1 MAVYK
6 IFPEKD
12 ATLYSQYP
20 SENTGLDEILELST
34 IADNQVVYSSRPLL
48 QFNQSEITD
57 IINNKISGKTW
68 QANLRLFLAY
78 ASNIPL
84 NYTLYC
90 YPVYSSWVM
99 GTGHYQDSPITDNG
113 VSWKFTQ
120 ESGSGTWS
128 VFPYDSYVT
137 SSYPSNNIGGGDWY
151 YEYPSKSL
159 PFTQTFT
166 YATSKDINF
175 NVTDAVDLFTS
186 GSITNNG
193 FIIKKDDS
201 IEFSSGS
208 AFELKYFSVDTHTI
222 YPPCLEFKW
231 DDFSTVLTGS
241 LTSSILTNS
250 NFKLTLPNNSGYFY
264 NGSIAKVRVNA
275 RPSYPPRTFSTSSIY
290 TTNYFLPT
298 SSYWAIKD
306 LDTNEYVVD
315 FDDTYTKISAD
326 STSNY
331 FTVYMNGLEPERY
344 YKFLIKTIIDG
355 QTVISDDNYYFKVI
369 NG

>member
-34 IADNQVVYSSRPLL
+34 IVDNQVVYSSRPLI

-57 IINNKISGKTW
+57 IINNKISGSGW
-68 QANLRLFLAY
+68 QANLKLFLAY

-90 YPVYSSWVM
+90 YPISGSWNM
-99 GTGHYQDSPITDNG
+99 GTGHYDDNPANETG
-113 VSWKFTQ
+113 VSWKYQ
-120 ESGSGTWS
+120 LSSGSGNWGSSSFSAYATASFPTFQSGGATW
-128 VFPYDSYVT
+128 YT
-137 SSYPSNNIGGGDWY
+137 GSSTLNPVS
-151 YEYPSKSL
+151 
-159 PFTQTFT
+159 TQSFT
-166 YATSKDINF
+166 YATSKDINL
-175 NVTDAVDLFTS
+175 NVTNAVRLFSS
-186 GSITNNG
+186 GSISNNG

-201 IEFSSGS
+201 IEFNSGS
-208 AFELKYFSVDTHTI
+208 AFELRYFSVDTHTI

-231 DDFSTVLTGS
+231 NDFTTVLTGS

-250 NFKLTLPNNSGYFY
+250 NFKLTLPNNPGYFY
-264 NGSIAKVRVNA
+264 SGSIAKVRVNA
-275 RPSYPPRTFSTSSIY
+275 RPAYPTRTFSTSSIY

-298 SSYWAIKD
+298 SSYYAIKD

-331 FTVYMNGLEPERY
+331 FIIYMNGLEPERY

-355 QTVISDDNYYFKVI
+355 QTIISDDSYYFKVI

>member
-34 IADNQVVYSSRPLL
+34 IVDDQVVYSSRPLL
-48 QFNQSEITD
+48 QFNQLEITD
-57 IINNKISGKTW
+57 IINNKISGSGW

-90 YPVYSSWVM
+90 YPISGSWNM
-99 GTGHYQDSPITDNG
+99 GTGHYQDNPITEDG
-113 VSWKFTQ
+113 VSWKYQ
-120 ESGSGTWS
+120 LESGSGNWNLSSFGT
-128 VFPYDSYVT
+128 YVT
-137 SSYPSNNIGGGDWY
+137 ASFPILQPGGATWYTGSSTLNPVA
-151 YEYPSKSL
+151 
-159 PFTQTFT
+159 TQSFT
-166 YATSKDINF
+166 YVTSKDINL
-175 NVTDAVDLFTS
+175 NVTNAIRLFSS
-186 GSITNNG
+186 GSFSNNG

-201 IEFSSGS
+201 IEFNSGS
-208 AFELKYFSVDTHTI
+208 AFELRYFSVDTHTI

-231 DDFSTVLTGS
+231 NDFSTVLTGS

-250 NFKLTLPNNSGYFY
+250 NFKLTLPNNPGYFY
-264 NGSIAKVRVNA
+264 SGSISKVRVNA
-275 RPSYPPRTFSTSSIY
+275 RPAYPSRTFSTSSIY

-298 SSYWAIKD
+298 SSYYAIKD

-355 QTVISDDNYYFKVI
+355 QTVISDDSYYFKVI